1 MWIEYEKKIYDIGNM
16 YNMRTLPMTYDFYL
30 KNKMSAFEWKLN
42 AMINKD
48 RNLINNIP
56 KIGDILLILNLTV
69 IVFDFNNFFYIND
82 SYIYH

>member
-1 MWIEYEKKIYDIGNM
+1 
-16 YNMRTLPMTYDFYL
+16 
-30 KNKMSAFEWKLN
+30 MSAFEWKLN
-42 AMINKD
+42 AIINKD

-82 SYIYH
+82 SYIYHGE